1 MKTIIIGI
9 AGPTSSG
16 KSTLCRI
23 LAERYNANHIKMDDF
38 FKGKEF
44 YPKYKNWFN
53 WEVPENI
60 EFSLLIDALQK
71 LKSGKE
77 VTIPIYSKSQEE
89 KIGMRTVI
97 PKNITVVE
105 GFLLFYNE
113 QLRDL
118 FDLRI
123 FVDASEE
130 AQKQRRKAREPNLDM
145 RYFDEVI
152 IPAFKKYIEPTK
164 QYANYIIDGN
174 QPIEKVAE
182 DFLKILKMKGIM

>member
-1 MKTIIIGI
+1 MTTVLIGI

-38 FKGKEF
+38 YKGKEF
-44 YPKYKNWFN
+44 YPKYKQWLN
-53 WEVPENI
+53 WESPENI

-77 VTIPIYSKSQEE
+77 VTIPIYSKSQGE
-89 KIGMRTVI
+89 RTGSRLVI
-97 PKNITVVE
+97 PKEVTVVE

-113 QLRDL
+113 QLKDL

-123 FVDASEE
+123 FVDTSEE
-130 AQKQRRKAREPNLDM
+130 VQKQRRKARNPDLDM
-145 RYFDEVI
+145 QYFDEVI
-152 IPAFKKYIEPTK
+152 IPAFKKYVEPTK
-164 QYANYIIDGN
+164 QYAHYVIDGN
-174 QPIEKVAE
+174 QAIEKVVE
-182 DFLKILKMKGIM
+182 DFLKILKMKGVM